1 MDRYKHTLLLVLV
14 LPIIAAGIGSYL
26 AEHEV
31 LSYSLIQVSLSAGF
45 ICGISALFG
54 HYLKSRITHSVLLLS
69 ILIVTI
75 LTRLTIKSPVNLFTL
90 LLVNVVF
97 GYLNYFMII
106 KLFYHKDLKRIRTLF
121 TGLGGGVI
129 FALYL
134 PYLYK
139 LVGAH
144 HEASFNTFFMFGLI
158 IYVFIAFAMSMAD
171 LIIVKGE
178 VEQLQHSKDPDEEES
193 DQ

>member
-1 MDRYKHTLLLVLV
+1 MDRYKHTLLLVLL

-26 AEHEV
+26 AEREV
-31 LSYSLIQVSLSAGF
+31 LSYSLIQVSPSAAF

-54 HYLKSRITHSVLLLS
+54 HYFKSRITHSVLLLS

-75 LTRLTIKSPVNLFTL
+75 FTRLTIKSPVNLFTL

-97 GYLNYFMII
+97 GYLNHFMII
-106 KLFYHKDLKRIRTLF
+106 KIFYHKDLMRIRTLL
-121 TGLGGGVI
+121 TGLGGGLI
-129 FALYL
+129 FGLYL
-134 PYLYK
+134 PYLYR
-139 LVGAH
+139 LVGVHLEGNFSA
-144 HEASFNTFFMFGLI
+144 FFMFGLI

-171 LIIVKGE
+171 LIIIKSEVK
-178 VEQLQHSKDPDEEES
+178 QLQNSNDPGEEES